1 MNSLEVK
8 IAVLRDEIN
17 GCGIVRPDKLA
28 RKKHSEILDSIHEK
42 IHQRELMLVPANSN
56 LKTHVLYGL
65 EDNVGVLHRR
75 TRVTADV
82 EFFWLDVATGDSLGP
97 FRGYGEAQADFEE
110 AALKAIDVA
119 EWNHLSDIL
128 SLSCN

>member
-8 IAVLRDEIN
+8 IAVLRDEIS

-28 RKKHSEILDSIHEK
+28 RKKYSEILDSIHEMLNQK
-42 IHQRELMLVPANSN
+42 QLMIVPANSN

-65 EDNVGVLHRR
+65 EDNNEILHRR

-82 EFFWLDVATGDSLGP
+82 EFLWLDVATGDSLGP
-97 FRGYGEAQADFEE
+97 FRGNGEAQADFEE
-110 AALKAIDVA
+110 AAFKAIDVA

>member
-1 MNSLEVK
+1 MNSLEEK
-8 IAVLRDEIN
+8 IAALSDEIN
-17 GCGIVRPDKLA
+17 SCGIVRPDKLA
-28 RKKHSEILDSIHEK
+28 KNKYSEILDSIHEMLNQK
-42 IHQRELMLVPANSN
+42 ELMLVPANSN
-56 LKTHVLYGL
+56 LQTNVLYGL
-65 EDNVGVLHRR
+65 EDNKGVLHRR

-82 EFFWLDVATGDSLGP
+82 EFLWLDVATGDHLGP
-97 FRGYGEAQADFEE
+97 FHGNGEAQADFEE